1 MLLGTDNALSPLAT
15 ALDIRARAS
24 LAAVPAGLLVFL
36 RSFTADIIWAYALA
50 FAVLSVL
57 GYSRRHLPV
66 GFALCAGLSAGM
78 ELLQLAGLAPGTFDP
93 LDIVFE
99 FLSILLAL
107 VIIFYFEEADYEELY
122 KET

>member
-1 MLLGTDNALSPLAT
+1 MLLGTDNALSPLAM
-15 ALDIRARAS
+15 ALGIRAGAS
-24 LAAVPAGLLVFL
+24 LSAVPTGLLIFL
-36 RSFTADIIWAYALA
+36 RSFAADIFWAYALA

-57 GYSRRHLPV
+57 GYTRRHLPV
-66 GFALCAGLSAGM
+66 CFVLCAGFSAGM
-78 ELLQLAGLAPGTFDP
+78 ELLQRTGLFPGTFDP

-107 VIIFYFEEADYEELY
+107 IIFYFEEAAYEEFY